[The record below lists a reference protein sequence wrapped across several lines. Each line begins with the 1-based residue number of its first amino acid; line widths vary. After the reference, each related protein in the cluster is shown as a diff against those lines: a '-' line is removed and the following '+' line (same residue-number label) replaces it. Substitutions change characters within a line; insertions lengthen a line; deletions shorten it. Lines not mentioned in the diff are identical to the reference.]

1 MKRGEGEPALYRGE
15 QQHEISRAAS
25 SEDPEASLRASGLR
39 PYPWSAAA
47 AARFGRHSHEATKHL
62 FVLSGSI
69 DFDGLTLA
77 AGEGIVIPAGTP
89 HAAIVGDA
97 GVSCIEAFEGN

>member
-15 QQHEISRAAS
+15 LRHGISRAAS

-47 AARFGRHSHEATKHL
+47 AARFARHSHEATKHL

-69 DFDGLTLA
+69 DFDGVTLA
-77 AGEGIVIPAGTP
+77 AGEGIVIPVGTP
-89 HAAIVGDA
+89 HAATVGDA
-97 GVSCIEAFEGN
+97 GVTCIEAFEGN

>member
-1 MKRGEGEPALYRGE
+1 MKRGEGEPTLYRGE
-15 QQHEISRAAS
+15 LRREISRAAS

-47 AARFGRHSHEATKHL
+47 AARFARHSHDATKHL
-62 FVLSGSI
+62 YVLDGSI

-89 HAAIVGDA
+89 HAATVGDA

>member
-15 QQHEISRAAS
+15 LRHEISRAAS

-47 AARFGRHSHEATKHL
+47 AARFARHSHEATKHL

-77 AGEGIVIPAGTP
+77 AARASSSRPGPRTQPPSATR
-89 HAAIVGDA
+89 A
-97 GVSCIEAFEGN
+97 